1 MDGPTF
7 AALFPRARSP
17 EEWAASLTAA
27 AEEFDIAQPARM
39 AMWLAQLAH
48 ECAGFTRF
56 VESMAYSAQRL
67 AEVWPSRYSATH
79 GRGNP
84 IPNELA
90 HRLAGKPDVIAS
102 DVYANR
108 MGNGDP
114 STRDGW
120 RYRGRYP
127 VMLTGRDNYTAAEDA
142 LGLGLLDDP
151 DALLEDIPGMAR
163 VSGWYWCRAQCSEA
177 ADRGDFEAVTR
188 KVNGGMIGLADR
200 VAWHKRVMIALD
212 IA

>member
-1 MDGPTF
+1 MDGTTF
-7 AALFPRARSP
+7 AGLFTRARDP
-17 EEWAASLTAA
+17 EQWAGALTAA
-27 AEEFDIAQPARM
+27 AEEFDISAPHRM
-39 AMWLAQLAH
+39 AMWLAQLGH
-48 ECAGFTRF
+48 ECTGFTRF
-56 VESMAYSAQRL
+56 TESFAYSAQRL

-102 DVYANR
+102 DVYADR
-108 MGNGDP
+108 MGNGP
-114 STRDGW
+114 PATRDGW

-127 VMLTGRDNYTAAEDA
+127 IMLTGRNNYTAAEDA

-151 DALLEDIPGMAR
+151 DALLQDIEGMAR
-163 VSGWYWCRAQCSEA
+163 VAGWYWCRAQCSEA

-188 KVNGGMIGLADR
+188 AVNGGTIGIADR
-200 VAWHKRVMIALD
+200 VAWHKRAMLALG
-212 IA
+212 IG